1 MEPSTSASEHSPPK
15 KRRKLNSL
23 LADIEN
29 KNFKSLKISVEGG
42 AGVKYVGNLHWK
54 KNGKITRDYEDV
66 PCPFAAKLSEKP
78 YMIEFLARY

>member
-1 MEPSTSASEHSPPK
+1 
-15 KRRKLNSL
+15 
-23 LADIEN
+23 
-29 KNFKSLKISVEGG
+29 VEGG